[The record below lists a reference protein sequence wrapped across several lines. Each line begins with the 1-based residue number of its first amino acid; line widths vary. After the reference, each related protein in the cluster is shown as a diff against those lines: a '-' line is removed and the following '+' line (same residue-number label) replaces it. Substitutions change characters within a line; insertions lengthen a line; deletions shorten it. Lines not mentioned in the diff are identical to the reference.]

1 MAEQTP
7 IETYL
12 MTSESKAV
20 MVLLWILKNR
30 DRSNQLNTTFDTV
43 SAECGVTRVT
53 VNRVFQK
60 LYKAGLMTKIRNGQ
74 YQLNNV

>member
-53 VNRVFQK
+53 VNRVVQK